1 MTQKR
6 FWCGILIVVLIVGLA
21 KPARADK
28 LTADVAGIIVAIV
41 VVGVALAFVV
51 PATIIHYT
59 KKRTITGCVS
69 LGANGMS
76 VTDERDKQ
84 IYTLSGETTAIR
96 PGDRMKLRG
105 RKVRSTG
112 PDKARRGRGSVNSR
126 DDRKPGQGAPAF
138 WALPYFAYTGFLSSL
153 LSKNVISLV
162 RFQMGVGQLGPRL
175 QNYKSGE
182 AS

>member
-1 MTQKR
+1 MFKLQREPLAQKDNMTQKR

-28 LTADVAGIIVAIV
+28 LTAGVAGIIVAIV

-112 PDKARRGRGSVNSR
+112 PDKARLWEAKEV
-126 DDRKPGQGAPAF
+126 
-138 WALPYFAYTGFLSSL
+138 L
-153 LSKNVISLV
+153 KN
-162 RFQMGVGQLGPRL
+162 FGVCQP
-175 QNYKSGE
+175 
-182 AS
+182 